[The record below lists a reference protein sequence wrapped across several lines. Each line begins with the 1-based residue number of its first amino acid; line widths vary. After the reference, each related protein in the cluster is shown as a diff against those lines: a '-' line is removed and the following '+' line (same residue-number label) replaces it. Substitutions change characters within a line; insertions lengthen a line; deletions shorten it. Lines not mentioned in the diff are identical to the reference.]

1 MWTDKG
7 TMGEAAIREYWKSRE
22 EGIRELELQGMWG
35 SRGKYGTYMELRN
48 SERTNKGRMG
58 ERSR

>member
-1 MWTDKG
+1 M
-7 TMGEAAIREYWKSRE
+7 REYWKSKE
-22 EGIRELELQGMWG
+22 EGKRELELQGMWG
-35 SRGKYGTYMELRN
+35 SRGKYGTSMEMRN